1 MDPSLPVTSS
11 RIPPQPRRL
20 VPRARLVETIERGIP
35 DHRLVL
41 VSAPAGYGKTTLLT
55 QWAHESRFAVAWVSI
70 DEEANK
76 PDRLFR
82 SLLAAWEAVRPDVRE
97 SPLGLLLGASAPDR
111 DAVLSA
117 FVDLAA
123 SASDET
129 VFVLDDYHLID
140 EPSVHQAVAH
150 LLDHLPPAFH
160 LVLAGRA
167 EPPLPLAR
175 FRARGELLEVRG
187 DDLAFSVAETAE
199 FLNRLSGLDLTDEQI
214 GPLHAQLE
222 GWAAGLQLVSLTLRR
237 RPDSVDRLVVGG
249 RHRFVADFLS
259 DEVLAPL
266 PDAVR
271 RFLLRTSI
279 LDRLSGPLCDAVT
292 GNDGGQAML
301 ERLERENL
309 FLLPLD
315 DDRRWYRYHALF
327 ADYLQEDLRR
337 RHPDEVADLHR
348 RAARWYLSHD
358 LPEPAFR
365 HAVAGDDL
373 DLTAQIVER
382 YQQAK
387 LMAGEFRVLQE
398 WVDALPEAWY
408 AAYPI
413 LGLMRAALLAYSG
426 AFDACVR
433 CLDDI
438 ERRLLP
444 AESES
449 TRRQLAK
456 LTTIRCFLACIANDL
471 GRAEALADRALQDL
485 PEDDLRYRPGIFAA
499 LGDTYRRA
507 ARWDD
512 AKACYLRVVSF
523 PPTPTLRIGSV
534 HVFGALADLALRQGR
549 LREAV
554 DHWRKALA
562 FIHDPKNWG
571 CIELPVIGWVYLRL
585 GELHY
590 EWNDLDGARRHLT
603 RGLERSELGG
613 DVRALIAGHVI
624 AARLSLTEGDVE
636 TAAASLERARPLV
649 DRAPFPDW
657 TGRFERC
664 RLELWLA
671 QHRPRTALDWADAV
685 ARDLAIDERPDAET
699 TRLALARVW
708 VATGDAPARDRARA
722 LLSRLLDA
730 AEAEGRVGAQIEALA
745 LRALADWRDGDQPG
759 ALTALERAL
768 RLAEPE
774 GYVRLFADLGL
785 PMARLLQEARSRRV
799 MPEYVATLLA
809 ACGAEPTDPELTLP
823 EPLSSREVEV
833 LRLLAAGLT
842 NREIAGALSISPE
855 TVKRHTAGIYG
866 KLGAGNRTEA
876 AARARDL
883 GILD

>member
-1 MDPSLPVTSS
+1 M
-11 RIPPQPRRL
+11 
-20 VPRARLVETIERGIP
+20 PRARLVGTIERAIP
-35 DHRLVL
+35 DHKLVL
-41 VSAPAGYGKTTLLT
+41 VSSPAGYGKTTLLT
-55 QWAHESRFAVAWVSI
+55 QWAHDSRFAVAWLSI
-70 DEEANK
+70 AEEHDK
-76 PDRLFR
+76 PDRFSR
-82 SLLAAWEAVRPDVRE
+82 SLLAAWEAIRPEVRQ

-111 DAVLSA
+111 DAVLAA

-123 SASDET
+123 DASDET

-140 EPSVHQAVAH
+140 EASVHQAVAY

-167 EPPLPLAR
+167 DPPLPLAR
-175 FRARGELLEVRG
+175 YRARAELLEVRS
-187 DDLAFSVAETAE
+187 DDLAFSAAETGE
-199 FLNRLSGLDLTDEQI
+199 FVNLVSGLNLTDEQI
-214 GPLHAQLE
+214 DRLHARLE

-237 RPDSVDRLVVGG
+237 RPEAADRPAVGG
-249 RHRFVADFLS
+249 RHRFVADYLGE
-259 DEVLAPL
+259 EVLAPL
-266 PDAVR
+266 PDDVR
-271 RFLLRTSI
+271 RFLLRTAI

-292 GNDGGQAML
+292 GHGGGQAML

-315 DDRRWYRYHALF
+315 DDRRWFRYHGLF
-327 ADYLQEDLRR
+327 ADVLREDLRR

-348 RAARWYLSHD
+348 RAGRWYLAQD

-382 YQQAK
+382 YQYPK

-398 WVDALPEAWY
+398 WVDALPEAWF

-413 LGLMRAALLAYSG
+413 LGLLRADLLAFSG
-426 AFDACVR
+426 AFDASVR

-444 AESES
+444 AETES
-449 TRRQLAK
+449 ARRQLAK
-456 LTTIRCFLACIANDL
+456 LTAIRCFLACIANDL
-471 GRAEALADRALQDL
+471 GRAVELADRALREL
-485 PEDDLRYRPGIFAA
+485 PDDDLRYRPGIFAA

-512 AKACYLRVVSF
+512 ARACYLRVVGL
-523 PPTPTLRIGSV
+523 PPTPTLRIVSV
-534 HVFGALADLALRQGR
+534 HVSGALADLALRQGR

-554 DHWRKALA
+554 DHWRRAMA

-585 GELHY
+585 AELLY

-603 RGLERSELGG
+603 HGLERAELGG
-613 DVRALIAGHVI
+613 DVRARIAGHVL
-624 AARLSLTEGDVE
+624 AARLALADGDVE
-636 TAAASLERARPLV
+636 AAAASVERARPLV
-649 DRAPFPDW
+649 DQAPFPDW
-657 TGRFERC
+657 TGRFARC
-664 RLELWLA
+664 RLEVWLA
-671 QHRPRTALDWADAV
+671 QHRPRAALDWADAV
-685 ARDLAIDERPDAET
+685 ADAAIDEGPDAET
-699 TRLALARVW
+699 ALLALARAW
-708 VATGDAPARDRARA
+708 IAAGDAPARDRAQT
-722 LLSRLLDA
+722 LLLRLLDA
-730 AEAEGRVGAQIEALA
+730 AAAEGRIGAQIEALA
-745 LRALADWRDGDQPG
+745 LRAVAAWRSGNLTG
-759 ALTALERAL
+759 AMTSLEHAL

-799 MPEYVATLLA
+799 MPGYVATLLA
-809 ACGAEPTDPELTLP
+809 ACGADPTGPERALP
-823 EPLSSREVEV
+823 EPLSAREIEV
-833 LRLLAAGLT
+833 LRLIAAGLT

-883 GILD
+883 GVLD